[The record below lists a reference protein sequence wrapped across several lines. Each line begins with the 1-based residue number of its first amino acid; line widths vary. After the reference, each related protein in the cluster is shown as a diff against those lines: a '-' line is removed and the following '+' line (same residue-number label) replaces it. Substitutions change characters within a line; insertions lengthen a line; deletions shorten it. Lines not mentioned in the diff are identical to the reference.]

1 MVAIDWGTQIV
12 EIISSLS
19 NLAGQ
24 VYCKTIDISITLEM
38 VWELCVRWGGGS
50 EAVYLVRGSGW
61 SRPFLEPHTRDRPK
75 QPDDQLL
82 ATCRVN
88 GPAPFSGRQQ
98 FVYEI

>member
-1 MVAIDWGTQIV
+1 MAAIDWGKQIV

-50 EAVYLVRGSGW
+50 GAVCLVRGSGW
-61 SRPFLEPHTRDRPK
+61 SRPFVEPNTRERPK
-75 QPDDQLL
+75 QSDDQLL
-82 ATCRVN
+82 ATCRVK
-88 GPAPFSGRQQ
+88 GPASFSRRQQ

>member
-1 MVAIDWGTQIV
+1 MAAIDWGKQIV

-50 EAVYLVRGSGW
+50 GAVCLVRGSGW
-61 SRPFLEPHTRDRPK
+61 SRPFVEPNTRERLIK
-75 QPDDQLL
+75 PD
-82 ATCRVN
+82 A
-88 GPAPFSGRQQ
+88 PAPRHSPRNGGWRDS
-98 FVYEI
+98 ISNLR

>member
-1 MVAIDWGTQIV
+1 MVAIDRGKQIV
-12 EIISSLS
+12 EIIRSLS

-38 VWELCVRWGGGS
+38 VWKLCVSWGGGS
-50 EAVYLVRGSGW
+50 EAVYHVRGSGW
-61 SRPFLEPHTRDRPK
+61 SRPFVEPHTRERLK

-82 ATCRVN
+82 ATCRVK
-88 GPAPFSGRQQ
+88 GPAPFSRRQQ